1 MARLRWGY
9 GVATEGGRGRC
20 SPHSTERRRTTDCVR
35 TDSPVGLAGRS
46 SCRVILLTRVRAPC
60 AGCRRVS
67 TIGTHSGPS
76 CINQTDHLS
85 PGDSC
90 ETRRTLAGDNFEP
103 PGSAFSLRRASY
115 YSPGLRQTGGTQ
127 LTRVLHF
134 GEWVS
139 DGGHSA
145 AAELPA
151 LPVLQG
157 SAFSISIPPG
167 LASQYVPA

>member
-1 MARLRWGY
+1 MRLRCGY
-9 GVATEGGRGRC
+9 GGRQGTLFPPFHRTAKDHRLRAHGFACGPRGPVILPSHFAYQSSGALCGLPKSVHYWDTLWPQLHKPNRSFEPGRLMG
-20 SPHSTERRRTTDCVR
+20 
-35 TDSPVGLAGRS
+35 DSP
-46 SCRVILLTRVRAPC
+46 
-60 AGCRRVS
+60 
-67 TIGTHSGPS
+67 
-76 CINQTDHLS
+76 D
-85 PGDSC
+85 
-90 ETRRTLAGDNFEP
+90 TRRGYNFEP

-167 LASQYVPA
+167 LASQYDPA